1 MTRLN
6 KDLDLHFRSA
16 LSEIQQRLKEVTVKL
31 QLLDPQKVL
40 ERGYTMTEGPEGKI
54 MSSLVGIKE
63 GDVIRTYFKDG
74 ALTSIV
80 SKRRNPDMAAKKATF
95 EDNMKRL
102 EEIVEALESGNL
114 PLEDTVKLYKEGMT
128 LSAQCGA
135 ALKKVEQEVEKVTAT
150 ASGDVKLELFP
161 EEDA

>member
-1 MTRLN
+1 
-6 KDLDLHFRSA
+6 
-16 LSEIQQRLKEVTVKL
+16 
-31 QLLDPQKVL
+31 
-40 ERGYTMTEGPEGKI
+40 
-54 MSSLVGIKE
+54 
-63 GDVIRTYFKDG
+63 
-74 ALTSIV
+74 
-80 SKRRNPDMAAKKATF
+80 MAAKKATF

-135 ALKKVEQEVEKVTAT
+135 ALKKVEQEVQEVQKVTET
-150 ASGDVKLELFP
+150 TSGDVKLELFP